1 MKTIRKAVFPV
12 AGLGTRFLPATKAM
26 PKELLPIID
35 KPVIQFAVE
44 EAIDAGVTDLV
55 FVTGRTKRSIEDHF
69 DGNPEL
75 EDVLAARGKHQ
86 LLEEIRSIIPPGVNC
101 IFVRQTEALGL
112 GHAILCAE
120 PAVGGEPFAVLL
132 PDDLMSGSALPTRSL
147 VQHYQKTGK
156 SCISVARVAEDRLD
170 QYGVVSPVS
179 NILSGSIQISGIVEK
194 PAPDKAP
201 SNLAAIGRY
210 VFHPEI
216 FNRLRVQA
224 VGVGGEIQLTDS
236 INVLAEAGKVDAL
249 RFAGRRY
256 DCGSK
261 FGFLEAIVDHALQ
274 HPEFGEDFAAL
285 IQEKANPAR
294 KTRSVA

>member
-44 EAIDAGVTDLV
+44 EAIDAGITDLV
-55 FVTGRTKRSIEDHF
+55 FVTGRTKRAIEDHF

-75 EDVLAARGKHQ
+75 DGVLKNRGKLE
-86 LLEEIRSIIPPGVNC
+86 LLEKIHSIIPPGVNC

-132 PDDLMSGSALPTRSL
+132 PDDLMAGSSLPTKDL

-156 SCISVARVAEDRLD
+156 NCISVTHVAEDRLD
-170 QYGVVSPVS
+170 QYGVISPVS
-179 NILSGSIQISGIVEK
+179 NVLAGAVQISGIIEK
-194 PAPDKAP
+194 PEPNKAP

-216 FNRLRVQA
+216 FDRLRIQGA
-224 VGVGGEIQLTDS
+224 GIGGEIQLTDS
-236 INVLAEAGKVDAL
+236 INVLAGAGRVDAL
-249 RFAGRRY
+249 EFTGRRY

-261 FGFLEAIVDHALQ
+261 FGFLEAIVDHALE
-274 HPEFGEDFAAL
+274 HPEFGNDFADL
-285 IQEKANPAR
+285 IQERASPALKAR
-294 KTRSVA
+294 KTA